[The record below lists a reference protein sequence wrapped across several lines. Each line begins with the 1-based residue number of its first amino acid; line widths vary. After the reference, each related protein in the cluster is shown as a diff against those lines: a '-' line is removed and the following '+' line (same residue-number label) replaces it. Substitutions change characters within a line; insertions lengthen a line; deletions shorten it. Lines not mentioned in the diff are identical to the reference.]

1 MRAYRKTIHQVV
13 LNSCSDRIKL
23 DSRVRLFLFFKA
35 ELLLQV

>member
-1 MRAYRKTIHQVV
+1 MRAYRKTIPDVV

-23 DSRVRLFLFFKA
+23 DLLLRLYLFFKA

>member
-1 MRAYRKTIHQVV
+1 MCAYRKTIPKVL

-23 DSRVRLFLFFKA
+23 DMLLRLSLFFKA